1 MKIDSLLR
9 NILYRFL
16 TLFLVLITCASA
28 QYNIGSYM
36 GFQSDILGEQRV
48 LVVGLPE
55 GYDQTTERYPVMYL
69 LDGDFHFHHV
79 TGLIDFL
86 ADLDLIPRIIVVGL
100 QNTDR
105 NRDFTP
111 TAIAE
116 RPTSGGADNFLT
128 FLEDELFPAIE
139 GQFRTVPYRIL
150 VGHSLG
156 GLFGIHAMLI
166 KPELFNAQIIISPH
180 LTYDDEFILL
190 QAGRL
195 METIGYSPKALYTAI
210 GEEERE
216 NLNPSK
222 RLNRIIKDNK
232 YQDFRLKFE
241 VLDNTD
247 HGSVVHKAV
256 YNGLEFIYSGWKFPL
271 TGIQDGLP
279 AIKFHYSKLSKRLGY
294 TVIPEE
300 VDLNEI
306 GYALLNVKYNE
317 KTLAIFQNKSKAL
330 VVFQYNASLY
340 PNSPNVYDSLGDAY
354 SALGQDDLAL
364 QNYQIAVQKGEELSD
379 PRLQAFRNHLND
391 QLTKMD
397 K

>member
-1 MKIDSLLR
+1 MKIESPLR
-9 NILYRFL
+9 NLFYCFL
-16 TLFLVLITCASA
+16 TLFLVLLTCAHA

-36 GFQSDILGEQRV
+36 GLQSDILGEQRV

-105 NRDFTP
+105 DRDFTP

-128 FLEDELFPAIE
+128 FLEDELFPAID
-139 GQFRTVPYRIL
+139 GQFRTVPHRIL

-156 GLFGIHAMLI
+156 GLFSIHAMLI
-166 KPELFNAQIIISPH
+166 KPELFNAHIIISPH
-180 LTYDDEFILL
+180 VIYDDDFILL

-195 METIGYSPKALYTAI
+195 METIGYSPKALYMAI

-216 NLNPSK
+216 ILNPSK
-222 RLNRIIKDNK
+222 RMNRIIKNNK
-232 YQDFRLKFE
+232 YKDFRLKFE

-256 YNGLEFIYSGWKFPL
+256 YNGLEFIYSDWKFPL
-271 TGIQDGLP
+271 TGIQDGLQ
-279 AIKFHYSKLSKRLGY
+279 AIKFHYSNLSKRLGY
-294 TVIPEE
+294 TVIPQE

-330 VVFQYNASLY
+330 AVFQYNMSLY

-354 SALGQDDLAL
+354 VALGQDGLAL
-364 QNYQIAVQKGEELSD
+364 ENFQIAVQKGEELSD
-379 PRLQAFRNHLND
+379 LRLPIFREHLNN
-391 QLTKMD
+391 QLAKMG

>member
-1 MKIDSLLR
+1 MKIEFQNKESLF
-9 NILYRFL
+9 YFL
-16 TLFLVLITCASA
+16 LSVSVLITCASA

-55 GYDQTTERYPVMYL
+55 GYEQTTERYPVLYL
-69 LDGDFHFHHV
+69 LDGNYHFHHV

-100 QNTDR
+100 QNSDR

-116 RPTSGGADNFLT
+116 RPASGGADNFLT
-128 FLEDELFPAIE
+128 FLEDELFPAID

-150 VGHSLG
+150 AGHSLG
-156 GLFGIHAMLI
+156 GLFSIHAMLI
-166 KPELFNAQIIISPH
+166 KPELFNAHIIISPH
-180 LTYDDEFILL
+180 VTYDDEFILL

-195 METIGYSPKALYTAI
+195 METIGYSPKALYIAI

-216 NLNPSK
+216 ILNPSK
-222 RLNRIIKDNK
+222 RLNRIIKNNK
-232 YQDFRLKFE
+232 YKDFRLNFE

-271 TGIQDGLP
+271 ERIQDGLP
-279 AIKFHYSKLSKRLGY
+279 AIKFHYSNLSKRLGY
-294 TVIPEE
+294 TVIPQE

-330 VVFQYNASLY
+330 AVFQYNESLY

-354 SALGQDDLAL
+354 SALGQDGLAL
-364 QNYQIAVQKGEELSD
+364 ENFQIAVQKGEELSD
-379 PRLQAFRNHLND
+379 PRLPIFREHLNN
-391 QLTKMD
+391 QLAKVG

>member
-1 MKIDSLLR
+1 MKIESPLR
-9 NILYRFL
+9 NLFYCFL
-16 TLFLVLITCASA
+16 TLFLVLLTCAHA

-36 GFQSDILGEQRV
+36 GLQSDILGEQRV

-86 ADLDLIPRIIVVGL
+86 ADLDLIPRIIVIGL

-111 TAIAE
+111 TEIAE

-128 FLEDELFPAIE
+128 FLEDELFPAID
-139 GQFRTVPYRIL
+139 GQFRTVPHRIL

-156 GLFGIHAMLI
+156 GLFSIHAMLI
-166 KPELFNAQIIISPH
+166 KPELFNAHIVISPH
-180 LTYDDEFILL
+180 VIYDDDFILL

-195 METIGYSPKALYTAI
+195 METIGYSPKALYMAI

-216 NLNPSK
+216 ILNPSK
-222 RLNRIIKDNK
+222 RMNRIIKNNK
-232 YQDFRLKFE
+232 YKDFRLKFE

-279 AIKFHYSKLSKRLGY
+279 AIKFHYSNLSKRLGY
-294 TVIPEE
+294 TVIPQE

-330 VVFQYNASLY
+330 AVFQYNESLY

-354 SALGQDDLAL
+354 VALGQDGLAL
-364 QNYQIAVQKGEELSD
+364 ENFQIAVQKGEELSD
-379 PRLQAFRNHLND
+379 LRLPIFREHLNN
-391 QLTKMD
+391 QLAKMG